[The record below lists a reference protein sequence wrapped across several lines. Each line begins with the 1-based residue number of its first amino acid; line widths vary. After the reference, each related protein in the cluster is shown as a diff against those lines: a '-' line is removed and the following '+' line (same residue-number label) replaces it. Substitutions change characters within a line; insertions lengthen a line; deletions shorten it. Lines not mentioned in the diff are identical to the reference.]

1 MTSALEPPSHDA
13 SCRCICRVDL
23 PLITRGMIVEA
34 DHNMFSDPEIDTE
47 GDSGAYDP
55 AHGAEWFNFL
65 RQKGL
70 LDVEREEMGRGARLD
85 LLGARFIKVTWYAS
99 RDWTSL
105 WSRKDDRSKKDGN
118 GPSQSAQQTR
128 YRSRATTRCY
138 GRNWSCLTRKTAGS
152 RDLKLT

>member
-1 MTSALEPPSHDA
+1 MGSVYMPTDDNERREA
-13 SCRCICRVDL
+13 ITQVK

-70 LDVEREEMGRGARLD
+70 LDVEREEMGRGARL
-85 LLGARFIKVTWYAS
+85 
-99 RDWTSL
+99 
-105 WSRKDDRSKKDGN
+105 
-118 GPSQSAQQTR
+118 
-128 YRSRATTRCY
+128 
-138 GRNWSCLTRKTAGS
+138 
-152 RDLKLT
+152 